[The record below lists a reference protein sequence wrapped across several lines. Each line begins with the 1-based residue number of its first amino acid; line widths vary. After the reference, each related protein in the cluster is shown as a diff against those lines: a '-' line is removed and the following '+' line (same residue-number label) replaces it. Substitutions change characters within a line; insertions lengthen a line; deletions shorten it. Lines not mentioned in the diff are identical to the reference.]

1 MCDYI
6 GSKFGNYEIFVYE
19 VKTHEHT
26 FQNYLTKNEL
36 ASMAPTYWKDLK
48 FLRLQLQK
56 IKYSETSE
64 ERAPT
69 DLKFFFHYWG
79 VHYREVV

>member
-6 GSKFGNYEIFVYE
+6 GSKFGDYEIFVYE

-36 ASMAPTYWKDLK
+36 ASMAPTY
-48 FLRLQLQK
+48 
-56 IKYSETSE
+56 
-64 ERAPT
+64 
-69 DLKFFFHYWG
+69 
-79 VHYREVV
+79 